1 MLIQPS
7 SSGAERNATAFSA
20 LTRCGS
26 AGLTGMGSNSGSS
39 TAGASAFRP
48 GIPGVWVGAGAISAG
63 ATVMSPGSG
72 AGPGSGL
79 RKKSSAGVSTAS
91 GTTAEGSLT
100 VTYQYQEAAL
110 NNADINLYRLADWS
124 AKGGYTPTGDFAN
137 HTAYPVDW
145 DILNTDQQTLRDFAN
160 TMAGYIAVNKPA
172 AENTLK
178 TDSAGVAT
186 FNQLK
191 DGLYL
196 AVVAPYQGNVLT
208 CQTAAMLVAL
218 PNVHKDADDQRTL
231 SIEPKA
237 DCAVPPTTTIS
248 VNKVW
253 KDKDQSKRPESVTM
267 NLLQDGKIYDSI
279 MLNNANDWKYTWKG
293 LQAKHEYT
301 VVEASVPGNYT
312 ALVDRENND
321 YTVTN
326 TAKTGSAKTGAS
338 VAIVAVIVVVLAA
351 AGIAIAV
358 VVRKKNT
365 TKNAAT
371 QTSPDDSE

>member
-1 MLIQPS
+1 MTSQNERTEMKDRTATHRIITALCCAVALVLTTIGL
-7 SSGAERNATAFSA
+7 GAPTATAADSTTDASA
-20 LTRCGS
+20 
-26 AGLTGMGSNSGSS
+26 A
-39 TAGASAFRP
+39 AGAN
-48 GIPGVWVGAGAISAG
+48 
-63 ATVMSPGSG
+63 GSI
-72 AGPGSGL
+72 
-79 RKKSSAGVSTAS
+79 
-91 GTTAEGSLT
+91 T
-100 VTYQYQEAAL
+100 VTYEYQDAAL
-110 NNADINLYRLADWS
+110 NLATINLYYLADWS

-145 DILNTDQQTLRDFAN
+145 DILNADQQTLRDFAN

-172 AENTLK
+172 AESTLK

-186 FNQLK
+186 FDQLQ

-208 CQTAAMLVAL
+208 CQTAAMLIAL
-218 PNVHKDADDQRTL
+218 PNVHKNADEQRTL

-237 DCAVPPTTTIS
+237 DCAVPPTDTIS
-248 VNKVW
+248 VTKVW
-253 KDKDQSKRPESVTM
+253 KDKDQSKRPESVKM

-279 MLNNANDWKYTWKG
+279 MLNNANDWKYTWTG

-301 VVEASVPGNYT
+301 VVEANVPGNYT

-326 TAKTGSAKTGAS
+326 TAKTESAKTGAS
-338 VAIVAVIVVVLAA
+338 VAIIAMIVVVLAA
-351 AGIAIAV
+351 ADIAITV

-365 TKNAAT
+365 TKKRRDTNLIGR
-371 QTSPDDSE
+371 

>member
-1 MLIQPS
+1 MNNRTAKHRTIMALCCMFALMLATIGLSAP
-7 SSGAERNATAFSA
+7 AATAA
-20 LTRCGS
+20 
-26 AGLTGMGSNSGSS
+26 
-39 TAGASAFRP
+39 TA
-48 GIPGVWVGAGAISAG
+48 
-63 ATVMSPGSG
+63 
-72 AGPGSGL
+72 
-79 RKKSSAGVSTAS
+79 
-91 GTTAEGSLT
+91 AEGSLT

-145 DILNTDQQTLRDFAN
+145 DILNADQQTLRDFAN

-172 AENTLK
+172 AENALK

-208 CQTAAMLVAL
+208 CQTASMLVAL
-218 PNVHKDADDQRTL
+218 PNVHKDADEQRPL

-237 DCAVPPTTTIS
+237 DCAVPPTTTS

-279 MLNNANDWKYTWKG
+279 MLNNANGWKYTWKG
-293 LQAKHEYT
+293 LPAKHEYT
-301 VVEASVPGNYT
+301 VVEANVPGNYT

-326 TAKTGSAKTGAS
+326 TAKTGLAKTGAS
-338 VAIVAVIVVVLAA
+338 VAIIAVIVVVLAA

-365 TKNAAT
+365 TRNAAT

>member
-1 MLIQPS
+1 MTSHNERAEMNNRTAKHRTIMALCCMFALMLATIGLSAP
-7 SSGAERNATAFSA
+7 AATA
-20 LTRCGS
+20 
-26 AGLTGMGSNSGSS
+26 
-39 TAGASAFRP
+39 
-48 GIPGVWVGAGAISAG
+48 
-63 ATVMSPGSG
+63 ATNT
-72 AGPGSGL
+72 
-79 RKKSSAGVSTAS
+79 TAS
-91 GTTAEGSLT
+91 DSTAEGSLT
-100 VTYQYQEAAL
+100 VTYQYQKAAI

-145 DILNTDQQTLRDFAN
+145 DILNADQQTLRDFAN

-218 PNVHKDADDQRTL
+218 PNVHKPAAEQRTL

-279 MLNNANDWKYTWKG
+279 MLNTANGWKYTWKG

-301 VVEASVPGNYT
+301 VVEANVPGNYT

-326 TAKTGSAKTGAS
+326 TTKTGSAKTGAS
-338 VAIVAVIVVVLAA
+338 VAIIAVIVVVLAA
-351 AGIAIAV
+351 AGIAITV

>member
-1 MLIQPS
+1 MNNRTATHRIIAALCCAVALVLTTIGL
-7 SSGAERNATAFSA
+7 GAPTATAADSTTDASA
-20 LTRCGS
+20 
-26 AGLTGMGSNSGSS
+26 A
-39 TAGASAFRP
+39 AGAN
-48 GIPGVWVGAGAISAG
+48 
-63 ATVMSPGSG
+63 GSI
-72 AGPGSGL
+72 
-79 RKKSSAGVSTAS
+79 
-91 GTTAEGSLT
+91 T
-100 VTYQYQEAAL
+100 VTYEYQDAAL
-110 NNADINLYRLADWS
+110 NLATINLYYLADWS
-124 AKGGYTPTGDFAN
+124 SKGGYTPAGDFAD
-137 HTAYPVDW
+137 HSKYPVDW
-145 DILNTDQQTLRDFAN
+145 NILNADQQTLRDFAN

-172 AENTLK
+172 ADNTLK

-196 AVVAPYQGNVLT
+196 AVVAPYEDNVLT
-208 CQTAAMLVAL
+208 CQTAAMLIAL
-218 PNVHKDADDQRTL
+218 PNVHKNADEQRTL

-253 KDKDQSKRPESVTM
+253 KDKNSAKRPESVTM
-267 NLLQDGKIYDSI
+267 NLLQDGKIYDYI

-301 VVEASVPGNYT
+301 VVEANVPGNYT
-312 ALVDRENND
+312 ALLDRENND

-326 TAKTGSAKTGAS
+326 TAKPEFAKTGAS
-338 VAIVAVIVVVLAA
+338 VAIIAVIVVVLAV

-365 TKNAAT
+365 TENAAA

>member
-1 MLIQPS
+1 MTSHNERAEMNNRTAKHRTIMALCCVVALMLATIGLSAP
-7 SSGAERNATAFSA
+7 AATA
-20 LTRCGS
+20 
-26 AGLTGMGSNSGSS
+26 
-39 TAGASAFRP
+39 
-48 GIPGVWVGAGAISAG
+48 
-63 ATVMSPGSG
+63 ATV
-72 AGPGSGL
+72 
-79 RKKSSAGVSTAS
+79 
-91 GTTAEGSLT
+91 EGSLT

-124 AKGGYTPTGDFAN
+124 AKGGYTPAGDFAD
-137 HTAYPVDW
+137 HSQYPVDW
-145 DILNTDQQTLRDFAN
+145 DILNADQQTLRDFAN
-160 TMAGYIAVNKPA
+160 TMAGYIAVNKPT
-172 AENTLK
+172 AESTLK

-186 FNQLK
+186 FDQLK

-196 AVVAPYQGNVLT
+196 AVVAPYEGNVLT

-218 PNVHKDADDQRTL
+218 PNVHKNADEQRTL

-253 KDKDQSKRPESVTM
+253 KGKNSAKRPESVKM
-267 NLLQDGKIYDSI
+267 NLLQDGKVYDSI

-301 VVEASVPGNYT
+301 VVEANVPGNYT

-326 TAKTGSAKTGAS
+326 TAKPESAKTGAS
-338 VAIVAVIVVVLAA
+338 VAIIAVIVVVLAA

-365 TKNAAT
+365 SEDDVEQDSTE
-371 QTSPDDSE
+371 QPLEQVSEQSSSDDSE

>member
-1 MLIQPS
+1 MTSHNERAEMNNRTAKHRIIMALCCMFALMLATIGLSAP
-7 SSGAERNATAFSA
+7 AATAA
-20 LTRCGS
+20 
-26 AGLTGMGSNSGSS
+26 
-39 TAGASAFRP
+39 
-48 GIPGVWVGAGAISAG
+48 
-63 ATVMSPGSG
+63 
-72 AGPGSGL
+72 
-79 RKKSSAGVSTAS
+79 
-91 GTTAEGSLT
+91 TTAEGSLT

-145 DILNTDQQTLRDFAN
+145 DILNADQQTLRDFAN
-160 TMAGYIAVNKPA
+160 TMAGYIAVNKPT

-218 PNVHKDADDQRTL
+218 LNVHKDAADQRTL

-248 VNKVW
+248 VTKVW

-301 VVEASVPGNYT
+301 VVEANMPGNYT

-326 TAKTGSAKTGAS
+326 TAKTESAKTGAS
-338 VAIVAVIVVVLAA
+338 VAIIAVIVVVLAA

-365 TKNAAT
+365 SEDDVEQNSTE
-371 QTSPDDSE
+371 QPLEQVSEQSSSDDSE

>member
-1 MLIQPS
+1 M
-7 SSGAERNATAFSA
+7 
-20 LTRCGS
+20 
-26 AGLTGMGSNSGSS
+26 
-39 TAGASAFRP
+39 
-48 GIPGVWVGAGAISAG
+48 
-63 ATVMSPGSG
+63 
-72 AGPGSGL
+72 
-79 RKKSSAGVSTAS
+79 
-91 GTTAEGSLT
+91 
-100 VTYQYQEAAL
+100 
-110 NNADINLYRLADWS
+110 
-124 AKGGYTPTGDFAN
+124 
-137 HTAYPVDW
+137 DW
-145 DILNTDQQTLRDFAN
+145 DILNADQQTLRDFAN

-218 PNVHKDADDQRTL
+218 PNVHKNADEQRTL

-248 VNKVW
+248 VTKVW

-279 MLNNANDWKYTWKG
+279 MLNTANGWKYTWKG

-301 VVEASVPGNYT
+301 VVEANVPGNYT

-338 VAIVAVIVVVLAA
+338 VAIIAVIVVVLAA
-351 AGIAIAV
+351 AGIAITV

>member
-1 MLIQPS
+1 MTSHNERAEMNNRTAKHRIIMTLCCMFALMLATIGLSAP
-7 SSGAERNATAFSA
+7 AATA
-20 LTRCGS
+20 
-26 AGLTGMGSNSGSS
+26 
-39 TAGASAFRP
+39 
-48 GIPGVWVGAGAISAG
+48 
-63 ATVMSPGSG
+63 ATNT
-72 AGPGSGL
+72 
-79 RKKSSAGVSTAS
+79 TAS

-124 AKGGYTPTGDFAN
+124 AKGGYTPAGDFVN

-145 DILNTDQQTLRDFAN
+145 DILNADQQTLRDFAN

-172 AENTLK
+172 AASTQQ
-178 TDSAGVAT
+178 TDSAGVTT
-186 FNQLK
+186 FNQLS

-218 PNVHKDADDQRTL
+218 PNVHKDAADQRTL

-237 DCAVPPTTTIS
+237 DCAVPPTDTIS
-248 VNKVW
+248 VTKVW

-279 MLNNANDWKYTWKG
+279 VLNAANGWKHTWTKLETG
-293 LQAKHEYT
+293 HEYN
-301 VVEASVPGNYT
+301 VVEASVPSSYN

-326 TAKTGSAKTGAS
+326 TAKPESAKTGAN
-338 VAIVAVIVVVLAA
+338 VAIIAGIVIVLAI
-351 AGIAIAV
+351 AGIAISM
-358 VVRKKNT
+358 VVRRKNSADDAD
-365 TKNAAT
+365 AADASVNGANGSVNGD
-371 QTSPDDSE
+371 QSVANQPASSQDSE

>member
-1 MLIQPS
+1 MKN
-7 SSGAERNATAFSA
+7 RTATHRIITALCCAVALVLTTIGLSA
-20 LTRCGS
+20 P
-26 AGLTGMGSNSGSS
+26 AAMAADS
-39 TAGASAFRP
+39 TTDASA
-48 GIPGVWVGAGAISAG
+48 AAN
-63 ATVMSPGSG
+63 TNGSI
-72 AGPGSGL
+72 
-79 RKKSSAGVSTAS
+79 
-91 GTTAEGSLT
+91 T
-100 VTYQYQEAAL
+100 VTYEYQDAAL
-110 NNADINLYRLADWS
+110 NLATINLYYLADWS
-124 AKGGYTPTGDFAN
+124 AKGGYTPAGDFAG
-137 HTAYPVDW
+137 HGKYPVDW
-145 DILNTDQQTLRDFAN
+145 DILNADQKTLRDFAN

-172 AENTLK
+172 AESTLK

-196 AVVAPYQGNVLT
+196 AVVAPYEDNVLT
-208 CQTAAMLVAL
+208 CQTAAMLIAL
-218 PNVHKDADDQRTL
+218 PNVHKNADEQRTL
-231 SIEPKA
+231 GIEPKA
-237 DCAVPPTTTIS
+237 DCAVPPTTTTS

-253 KDKDQSKRPESVTM
+253 KDKNSAKRPENVTM

-301 VVEASVPGNYT
+301 VVEANVPGNYT

-326 TAKTGSAKTGAS
+326 TAKPEFAKTGAS
-338 VAIVAVIVVVLAA
+338 VAIIAVIVVVLAV

-365 TKNAAT
+365 TENAAA

>member
-1 MLIQPS
+1 MTSQNER
-7 SSGAERNATAFSA
+7 AEMKDRTATHRIITALCCAVALVLTTIGLSA
-20 LTRCGS
+20 P
-26 AGLTGMGSNSGSS
+26 AAIAADS
-39 TAGASAFRP
+39 TTDASA
-48 GIPGVWVGAGAISAG
+48 AANAN
-63 ATVMSPGSG
+63 GSI
-72 AGPGSGL
+72 
-79 RKKSSAGVSTAS
+79 
-91 GTTAEGSLT
+91 T
-100 VTYQYQEAAL
+100 VTYQYQGAAL
-110 NNADINLYRLADWS
+110 NLASTSLYYLADWS

-145 DILNTDQQTLRDFAN
+145 DILNADQQTLRDFAN

-218 PNVHKDADDQRTL
+218 PNVHKDAGEQRTL

-248 VNKVW
+248 VTKVW

-301 VVEASVPGNYT
+301 VVEANVPGNYT

-338 VAIVAVIVVVLAA
+338 VAIIAVIVVVLAA
-351 AGIAIAV
+351 AGIAITV

>member
-1 MLIQPS
+1 MTSHNERAEMNNRTAKHRIIMALCCMFALMLATIGLSAP
-7 SSGAERNATAFSA
+7 AATA
-20 LTRCGS
+20 
-26 AGLTGMGSNSGSS
+26 
-39 TAGASAFRP
+39 
-48 GIPGVWVGAGAISAG
+48 
-63 ATVMSPGSG
+63 ATNT
-72 AGPGSGL
+72 
-79 RKKSSAGVSTAS
+79 TAS
-91 GTTAEGSLT
+91 DTAAEGSLT

-124 AKGGYTPTGDFAN
+124 ATGGYTPTGDFAN

-145 DILNTDQQTLRDFAN
+145 DILNADQQTLRDFAN

-172 AENTLK
+172 AANTQQ
-178 TDSAGVAT
+178 TDSAGVTT
-186 FNQLK
+186 FSQLK

-196 AVVAPYQGNVLT
+196 AVVAPYQGKALT

-218 PNVHKDADDQRTL
+218 PNVHKDADEQRTL

-248 VNKVW
+248 VTKVW
-253 KDKDQSKRPESVTM
+253 KDTDQSKRPESVTM

-279 MLNNANDWKYTWKG
+279 VLNAANGWEYTWKG

-301 VVEASVPGNYT
+301 VVEANVPGNYT

-326 TAKTGSAKTGAS
+326 TAKPEPAKTGAN
-338 VAIVAVIVVVLAA
+338 VASIAVIVAVLAA
-351 AGIAIAV
+351 AGIAITV
-358 VVRKKNT
+358 VARKKST
-365 TKNAAT
+365 TENAAT

>member
-1 MLIQPS
+1 MAADS
-7 SSGAERNATAFSA
+7 TTDASA
-20 LTRCGS
+20 
-26 AGLTGMGSNSGSS
+26 A
-39 TAGASAFRP
+39 AGAN
-48 GIPGVWVGAGAISAG
+48 
-63 ATVMSPGSG
+63 GSI
-72 AGPGSGL
+72 
-79 RKKSSAGVSTAS
+79 
-91 GTTAEGSLT
+91 T
-100 VTYQYQEAAL
+100 VTYEYQDAAL
-110 NNADINLYRLADWS
+110 NLATINLYYLADWS
-124 AKGGYTPTGDFAN
+124 AQSGYTPAGDFAD
-137 HTAYPVDW
+137 HSKYPVDW
-145 DILNTDQQTLRDFAN
+145 DILNADQQTLRDFAN

-172 AENTLK
+172 ADNTLK

-196 AVVAPYQGNVLT
+196 AVVAPYEGNVLT

-218 PNVHKDADDQRTL
+218 PNVHKNADEQRTL

-237 DCAVPPTTTIS
+237 DCTVPPTTTIS

-253 KDKDQSKRPESVTM
+253 KDKNSAKRPESVKM
-267 NLLQDGKIYDSI
+267 NLLQDGKVYDSI

-301 VVEASVPGNYT
+301 VVEANVPGNYT

-326 TAKTGSAKTGAS
+326 TARPESAKTGAN
-338 VAIVAVIVVVLAA
+338 VAVIAAIVVVLAA

-358 VVRKKNT
+358 VVRKKNPT
-365 TKNAAT
+365 ENAAT
-371 QTSPDDSE
+371 PTSPDDSE

>member
-1 MLIQPS
+1 MTSQNER
-7 SSGAERNATAFSA
+7 AEMKDRTATHRIITALCCAVALVFTTIGLSAPAAMAADSTTDTSAAANAN
-20 LTRCGS
+20 GS
-26 AGLTGMGSNSGSS
+26 
-39 TAGASAFRP
+39 
-48 GIPGVWVGAGAISAG
+48 I
-63 ATVMSPGSG
+63 
-72 AGPGSGL
+72 
-79 RKKSSAGVSTAS
+79 
-91 GTTAEGSLT
+91 T
-100 VTYQYQEAAL
+100 VTYQYQDAAL
-110 NNADINLYRLADWS
+110 NLASTSLYYLADWS
-124 AKGGYTPTGDFAN
+124 AKGGYTPAGDFAD
-137 HTAYPVDW
+137 HGKYPVDW
-145 DILNTDQQTLRDFAN
+145 DILNADQQTLRDFAN

-172 AENTLK
+172 AESTLK

-196 AVVAPYQGNVLT
+196 AVVAQD
-208 CQTAAMLVAL
+208 AA
-218 PNVHKDADDQRTL
+218 DQRTL

-253 KDKDQSKRPESVTM
+253 KDKNSSKRPESVTM
-267 NLLQDGKIYDSI
+267 NLLQDGKVYDSI

-301 VVEASVPGNYT
+301 VVEANVPGNYT

-326 TAKTGSAKTGAS
+326 TAKPESAKTGAS
-338 VAIVAVIVVVLAA
+338 VAIIAVIVVVLAA

-358 VVRKKNT
+358 IVRKKNT
-365 TKNAAT
+365 SEDDVEQNSTE
-371 QTSPDDSE
+371 QPLEQVSEQSSSDDSE

>member
-1 MLIQPS
+1 MTSHNERAEMNNRTAKHRTIMALCCMFALMLATIGLSAP
-7 SSGAERNATAFSA
+7 AATAA
-20 LTRCGS
+20 
-26 AGLTGMGSNSGSS
+26 
-39 TAGASAFRP
+39 TA
-48 GIPGVWVGAGAISAG
+48 
-63 ATVMSPGSG
+63 
-72 AGPGSGL
+72 
-79 RKKSSAGVSTAS
+79 
-91 GTTAEGSLT
+91 AEGSLT

-110 NNADINLYRLADWS
+110 NNADISLYRLADWS
-124 AKGGYTPTGDFAN
+124 AKGGYTPTGDFAD
-137 HTAYPVDW
+137 HTTYPVDW
-145 DILNTDQQTLRDFAN
+145 DILNADQQTLRDFAN

-186 FNQLK
+186 FDQLK

-196 AVVAPYQGNVLT
+196 AVVAPYEGNVLT

-218 PNVHKDADDQRTL
+218 PNVHKDANDQRTL

-253 KDKDQSKRPESVTM
+253 KDKNSAKRPESVTM

-301 VVEASVPGNYT
+301 VVEANVPGNYT

-326 TAKTGSAKTGAS
+326 TAKPGSAKTGAS
-338 VAIVAVIVVVLAA
+338 VAIIAVIVVVLAA

>member
-1 MLIQPS
+1 MTSQNERAEMKNRTATHRIIAALCCTVALVLTTIGL
-7 SSGAERNATAFSA
+7 GAPTATAADSTTDASA
-20 LTRCGS
+20 
-26 AGLTGMGSNSGSS
+26 A
-39 TAGASAFRP
+39 AGAN
-48 GIPGVWVGAGAISAG
+48 
-63 ATVMSPGSG
+63 GSI
-72 AGPGSGL
+72 
-79 RKKSSAGVSTAS
+79 
-91 GTTAEGSLT
+91 T
-100 VTYQYQEAAL
+100 VTYEYQDAAL
-110 NNADINLYRLADWS
+110 NLATINLYYLADWS
-124 AKGGYTPTGDFAN
+124 AKGDYTPAGDFAD
-137 HTAYPVDW
+137 HSQYPVDW
-145 DILNTDQQTLRDFAN
+145 DILNADQQTLRDFAN

-172 AENTLK
+172 ADNTLK

-196 AVVAPYQGNVLT
+196 TVVAPYEGNVLT
-208 CQTAAMLVAL
+208 CQTAAMLIVL
-218 PNVHKDADDQRTL
+218 PNVHKNADEQRTL
-231 SIEPKA
+231 GIEPKA

-253 KDKDQSKRPESVTM
+253 KDKNSAKRPENVTM

-301 VVEASVPGNYT
+301 VVEANVPGNYT
-312 ALVDRENND
+312 ALVDGENND

-326 TAKTGSAKTGAS
+326 TAKPEFAKTGAS
-338 VAIVAVIVVVLAA
+338 VAIIAVIVVVLAV

-365 TKNAAT
+365 TENAAA

>member
-1 MLIQPS
+1 MTSQNER
-7 SSGAERNATAFSA
+7 AEMKNRTATHRIIAALCCMFALVLTTIGLGTPTATAADSTTDTSA
-20 LTRCGS
+20 AANANGS
-26 AGLTGMGSNSGSS
+26 
-39 TAGASAFRP
+39 
-48 GIPGVWVGAGAISAG
+48 I
-63 ATVMSPGSG
+63 
-72 AGPGSGL
+72 
-79 RKKSSAGVSTAS
+79 
-91 GTTAEGSLT
+91 T
-100 VTYQYQEAAL
+100 VTYQYQDAAL
-110 NNADINLYRLADWS
+110 NLATVNLYYLADWS
-124 AKGGYTPTGDFAN
+124 AKSGYTPTGDFAD
-137 HTAYPVDW
+137 HGKYPVDW
-145 DILNTDQQTLRDFAN
+145 DILNADQQTLRDFAN

-172 AENTLK
+172 ADNTLK
-178 TDSAGVAT
+178 TDSAGVTT

-196 AVVAPYQGNVLT
+196 AVVAPYEGNVLT

-218 PNVHKDADDQRTL
+218 PNVHKNADEQRTL

-253 KDKDQSKRPESVTM
+253 KDKNSAKRPESVKM

-279 MLNNANDWKYTWKG
+279 MLNNANDWKYTWTG

-301 VVEASVPGNYT
+301 VVEANVPGNYT
-312 ALVDRENND
+312 ALIDRENND

-326 TAKTGSAKTGAS
+326 TAKPESAKTGAN
-338 VAIVAVIVVVLAA
+338 VAIIAVIVVVLAA

-365 TKNAAT
+365 TENAAT
-371 QTSPDDSE
+371 RTSPDDSE

>member
-1 MLIQPS
+1 MTSHNERAEMNNRTAKHRTIMALCCMFALMLATIGLSAP
-7 SSGAERNATAFSA
+7 AATAA
-20 LTRCGS
+20 
-26 AGLTGMGSNSGSS
+26 
-39 TAGASAFRP
+39 TA
-48 GIPGVWVGAGAISAG
+48 
-63 ATVMSPGSG
+63 
-72 AGPGSGL
+72 
-79 RKKSSAGVSTAS
+79 
-91 GTTAEGSLT
+91 AEGSLT

-124 AKGGYTPTGDFAN
+124 AKGGYTPAGDFAD
-137 HTAYPVDW
+137 HSKYPVDW
-145 DILNTDQQTLRDFAN
+145 NILNADQQTLRDFAN
-160 TMAGYIAVNKPA
+160 TMAGYIAVNKPT
-172 AENTLK
+172 AESTLK
-178 TDSAGVAT
+178 TDSASVAT
-186 FNQLK
+186 FDQLK

-218 PNVHKDADDQRTL
+218 PNVHKNAADQRTL

-248 VNKVW
+248 VTKVW

-301 VVEASVPGNYT
+301 VVEANVPGNYT

-338 VAIVAVIVVVLAA
+338 VAIIAVIVVVLAA
-351 AGIAIAV
+351 AGIAITV

-365 TKNAAT
+365 TENAAT

>member
-1 MLIQPS
+1 MNNRTATHRIIAALCCAVALVLTTIGL
-7 SSGAERNATAFSA
+7 GAPTATAADSTTDASA
-20 LTRCGS
+20 
-26 AGLTGMGSNSGSS
+26 A
-39 TAGASAFRP
+39 AGAN
-48 GIPGVWVGAGAISAG
+48 
-63 ATVMSPGSG
+63 GSI
-72 AGPGSGL
+72 
-79 RKKSSAGVSTAS
+79 
-91 GTTAEGSLT
+91 T
-100 VTYQYQEAAL
+100 VTYEYQDAAL
-110 NNADINLYRLADWS
+110 NLATINLYYLADWS
-124 AKGGYTPTGDFAN
+124 SKGGYTPAGDFAD
-137 HTAYPVDW
+137 HSKYPVDW
-145 DILNTDQQTLRDFAN
+145 NILNADQQTLRDFAN

-172 AENTLK
+172 ADNTLK

-196 AVVAPYQGNVLT
+196 AVVAPYEGNVLT
-208 CQTAAMLVAL
+208 CRTAAMLIAL
-218 PNVHKDADDQRTL
+218 PNVHKNADEQRTL

-253 KDKDQSKRPESVTM
+253 KDKNSAKRPESVTM
-267 NLLQDGKIYDSI
+267 NLLQDGKIYDYI

-301 VVEASVPGNYT
+301 VVEANVPGNYT

-326 TAKTGSAKTGAS
+326 TAKSELSKTGTS
-338 VAIVAVIVVVLAA
+338 VAIIAVIVVVLAV

-365 TKNAAT
+365 TENAAA

>member
-1 MLIQPS
+1 MTSHNERAEMNNRTAKHRTIMALCCMFALMLATIGLSAP
-7 SSGAERNATAFSA
+7 AATAA
-20 LTRCGS
+20 
-26 AGLTGMGSNSGSS
+26 
-39 TAGASAFRP
+39 TA
-48 GIPGVWVGAGAISAG
+48 
-63 ATVMSPGSG
+63 
-72 AGPGSGL
+72 
-79 RKKSSAGVSTAS
+79 
-91 GTTAEGSLT
+91 AEGSLT

-110 NNADINLYRLADWS
+110 NNADISLYRLADWS
-124 AKGGYTPTGDFAN
+124 VKGGYTPTGDFAN
-137 HTAYPVDW
+137 HGKYPVDW
-145 DILNTDQQTLRDFAN
+145 DILNADQQILRDFAN

-218 PNVHKDADDQRTL
+218 PNVHKDADEQRTL
-231 SIEPKA
+231 SIEPKV

-248 VNKVW
+248 VTKVW

-279 MLNNANDWKYTWKG
+279 MLNSANDWKYTWKG
-293 LQAKHEYT
+293 LQTKHEYT
-301 VVEASVPGNYT
+301 VVEANVPGNYT

-326 TAKTGSAKTGAS
+326 TAKTESAKTGAS
-338 VAIVAVIVVVLAA
+338 VAIIAVIVVVLAA
-351 AGIAIAV
+351 AGIAITV

-365 TKNAAT
+365 PKNAAT

>member
-1 MLIQPS
+1 MTSHNERAEMNNRTAKHRIIMALCCMFALMLATIGLSAP
-7 SSGAERNATAFSA
+7 AATAA
-20 LTRCGS
+20 
-26 AGLTGMGSNSGSS
+26 
-39 TAGASAFRP
+39 TA
-48 GIPGVWVGAGAISAG
+48 
-63 ATVMSPGSG
+63 
-72 AGPGSGL
+72 
-79 RKKSSAGVSTAS
+79 
-91 GTTAEGSLT
+91 AEGSLT

-110 NNADINLYRLADWS
+110 NNADISLYRLADWS

-145 DILNTDQQTLRDFAN
+145 DILNADQQTLRDFAN

-172 AENTLK
+172 AESTLK

-196 AVVAPYQGNVLT
+196 AVVAPYEGNVLT
-208 CQTAAMLVAL
+208 CQTAAMLVVL
-218 PNVHKDADDQRTL
+218 PNVHKNADEQRTL

-253 KDKDQSKRPESVTM
+253 KGKNSAKRPESVKM
-267 NLLQDGKIYDSI
+267 NLLQDGKVYDSI

-301 VVEASVPGNYT
+301 VVEANVPGNYT

-326 TAKTGSAKTGAS
+326 TAKPESAKTGAS
-338 VAIVAVIVVVLAA
+338 VAIIAVIVVVLAI
-351 AGIAIAV
+351 AGIAIAI

-365 TKNAAT
+365 SEDDVEQNSTE
-371 QTSPDDSE
+371 QPLEQVSEQSSSDDSE

>member
-1 MLIQPS
+1 MTSHNERAEMNNRTAKHRIIMALCCMFALMLATIGLSAP
-7 SSGAERNATAFSA
+7 AATAA
-20 LTRCGS
+20 
-26 AGLTGMGSNSGSS
+26 
-39 TAGASAFRP
+39 
-48 GIPGVWVGAGAISAG
+48 
-63 ATVMSPGSG
+63 
-72 AGPGSGL
+72 
-79 RKKSSAGVSTAS
+79 TAS

-100 VTYQYQEAAL
+100 VTYQYQKAAL
-110 NNADINLYRLADWS
+110 NNADISLYRLADWS
-124 AKGGYTPTGDFAN
+124 AKGGYTPAGDFAD
-137 HTAYPVDW
+137 HGKYPVDW
-145 DILNTDQQTLRDFAN
+145 DILNADQQTLRDFAN
-160 TMAGYIAVNKPA
+160 TMAGYIAVNKPT
-172 AENTLK
+172 AESTLK

-218 PNVHKDADDQRTL
+218 PNVHKNVDDQRAL

-301 VVEASVPGNYT
+301 VVEANVPGNYT

-326 TAKTGSAKTGAS
+326 TAKTESAKTGAS
-338 VAIVAVIVVVLAA
+338 VAIIAVIVVVLAA

-358 VVRKKNT
+358 IVRKKNT
-365 TKNAAT
+365 SEDDVEQNSTEQPLEQVSEQAST
-371 QTSPDDSE
+371 EQPSSDDSE

>member
-1 MLIQPS
+1 MTSHNERAEMNNRTAKHRTIMALCCMFALMLATIGLSAP
-7 SSGAERNATAFSA
+7 AATAA
-20 LTRCGS
+20 
-26 AGLTGMGSNSGSS
+26 
-39 TAGASAFRP
+39 TAP
-48 GIPGVWVGAGAISAG
+48 
-63 ATVMSPGSG
+63 
-72 AGPGSGL
+72 
-79 RKKSSAGVSTAS
+79 
-91 GTTAEGSLT
+91 EGSPT

-145 DILNTDQQTLRDFAN
+145 DILNADQQTLRDFAN

-218 PNVHKDADDQRTL
+218 PNVHKDAAEQRTL

-248 VNKVW
+248 VTKVW

-301 VVEASVPGNYT
+301 VVEANVPGNYT

-338 VAIVAVIVVVLAA
+338 VAIIAVIVVVLAA

-365 TKNAAT
+365 SEDDVEQNSTE
-371 QTSPDDSE
+371 QPLEQVSEQSSSDDSE

>member
-1 MLIQPS
+1 MTSHNERAEMNNRTAKHRIIMALCCMFALMLATIGLSAPAAANTTAS
-7 SSGAERNATAFSA
+7 ATA
-20 LTRCGS
+20 
-26 AGLTGMGSNSGSS
+26 
-39 TAGASAFRP
+39 
-48 GIPGVWVGAGAISAG
+48 
-63 ATVMSPGSG
+63 
-72 AGPGSGL
+72 
-79 RKKSSAGVSTAS
+79 
-91 GTTAEGSLT
+91 AEGSLT

-124 AKGGYTPTGDFAN
+124 ATGGYTPTGDFAN

-145 DILNTDQQTLRDFAN
+145 DILNADQQTLRDFAN

-172 AENTLK
+172 AASTQQ
-178 TDSAGVAT
+178 TDSAGVTT
-186 FNQLK
+186 FSQLK

-196 AVVAPYQGNVLT
+196 AVVAPYQGKALT

-218 PNVHKDADDQRTL
+218 PNVHKDANEQRTL

-237 DCAVPPTTTIS
+237 DCAVPPATTVS
-248 VNKVW
+248 VTKVW
-253 KDKDQSKRPESVTM
+253 KDTDQSKRPESVTM

-279 MLNNANDWKYTWKG
+279 VLNAANGWEYTWKG

-301 VVEASVPGNYT
+301 VVEANVPGNYT

-326 TAKTGSAKTGAS
+326 TTKPEPAKTGAN
-338 VAIVAVIVVVLAA
+338 VATIAVIVAVLAA
-351 AGIAIAV
+351 AGIAITV
-358 VVRKKNT
+358 VAHKKST
-365 TKNAAT
+365 TENAAT

>member
-1 MLIQPS
+1 MTSHNERAEMNNRTAKHRIIMALCCMFTLMLATIGLSAP
-7 SSGAERNATAFSA
+7 AATAA
-20 LTRCGS
+20 
-26 AGLTGMGSNSGSS
+26 
-39 TAGASAFRP
+39 
-48 GIPGVWVGAGAISAG
+48 
-63 ATVMSPGSG
+63 
-72 AGPGSGL
+72 
-79 RKKSSAGVSTAS
+79 
-91 GTTAEGSLT
+91 TTAEGSLT

-145 DILNTDQQTLRDFAN
+145 DILNADQQTLRDFAN

-208 CQTAAMLVAL
+208 CQTAAMLVVL
-218 PNVHKDADDQRTL
+218 PNVHKNAAEQRTL

-237 DCAVPPTTTIS
+237 DCAVPPTTIS
-248 VNKVW
+248 VTKVW

-293 LQAKHEYT
+293 LQTKHEYT
-301 VVEASVPGNYT
+301 VVEANVPGNYT

-338 VAIVAVIVVVLAA
+338 VAIIAVIVVVLAA
-351 AGIAIAV
+351 AGIAITV

>member
-1 MLIQPS
+1 MTSQNERAEMKDRTATHRIIAALCCMFALVLTTIGL
-7 SSGAERNATAFSA
+7 GAPTATAADSTTDASA
-20 LTRCGS
+20 
-26 AGLTGMGSNSGSS
+26 A
-39 TAGASAFRP
+39 AGAN
-48 GIPGVWVGAGAISAG
+48 
-63 ATVMSPGSG
+63 GSI
-72 AGPGSGL
+72 
-79 RKKSSAGVSTAS
+79 
-91 GTTAEGSLT
+91 T
-100 VTYQYQEAAL
+100 VTYEYQDAAL
-110 NNADINLYRLADWS
+110 NLATINLYYLADWS
-124 AKGGYTPTGDFAN
+124 AKGGYTPAGDFAD
-137 HTAYPVDW
+137 HSKYPVDW
-145 DILNTDQQTLRDFAN
+145 NILNADQQTLRDFAN

-172 AENTLK
+172 ADNTLK

-196 AVVAPYQGNVLT
+196 TVVAPYEGNVLT
-208 CQTAAMLVAL
+208 CQTAAMLIVL
-218 PNVHKDADDQRTL
+218 PNVHKNADEQRTL

-237 DCAVPPTTTIS
+237 DCAVPPTTNIS

-253 KDKDQSKRPESVTM
+253 KDKNSAKRPENVTM

-301 VVEASVPGNYT
+301 VVEANVPGNYT
-312 ALVDRENND
+312 ALVDGENND

-326 TAKTGSAKTGAS
+326 TAKPEFAKTGAS
-338 VAIVAVIVVVLAA
+338 VAIIAVIVVVLAV

-365 TKNAAT
+365 TENAAA
-371 QTSPDDSE
+371 QTSPEDSE

>member
-1 MLIQPS
+1 MTSHNERAEMNNRTAKHRTIMALCCMFALMLATIGLSAP
-7 SSGAERNATAFSA
+7 AATA
-20 LTRCGS
+20 
-26 AGLTGMGSNSGSS
+26 
-39 TAGASAFRP
+39 
-48 GIPGVWVGAGAISAG
+48 
-63 ATVMSPGSG
+63 ATNT
-72 AGPGSGL
+72 
-79 RKKSSAGVSTAS
+79 TAS
-91 GTTAEGSLT
+91 GTTAEGSIT

-145 DILNTDQQTLRDFAN
+145 DILNADQQTLRDFAN

-178 TDSAGVAT
+178 TDSAVVAT

-218 PNVHKDADDQRTL
+218 PNVHKPAAEQRTL

-253 KDKDQSKRPESVTM
+253 KDKDQPKRPESVTM
-267 NLLQDGKIYDSI
+267 NLLQDGKIYDLSLI
-279 MLNNANDWKYTWKG
+279 
-293 LQAKHEYT
+293 H
-301 VVEASVPGNYT
+301 
-312 ALVDRENND
+312 
-321 YTVTN
+321 
-326 TAKTGSAKTGAS
+326 
-338 VAIVAVIVVVLAA
+338 I
-351 AGIAIAV
+351 
-358 VVRKKNT
+358 
-365 TKNAAT
+365 
-371 QTSPDDSE
+371 

>member
-1 MLIQPS
+1 MTSHNERAEMNNRTAKHRIIMALCCMFALMLATIGLSAP
-7 SSGAERNATAFSA
+7 AATAA
-20 LTRCGS
+20 
-26 AGLTGMGSNSGSS
+26 
-39 TAGASAFRP
+39 TA
-48 GIPGVWVGAGAISAG
+48 V
-63 ATVMSPGSG
+63 
-72 AGPGSGL
+72 
-79 RKKSSAGVSTAS
+79 
-91 GTTAEGSLT
+91 EGSIT

-145 DILNTDQQTLRDFAN
+145 DILNADQQTLRDFAN

-218 PNVHKDADDQRTL
+218 PNVHKPAADQRTL

-248 VNKVW
+248 VTKVW

-293 LQAKHEYT
+293 LQTKHEYT
-301 VVEASVPGNYT
+301 VVEANVPGNYT
-312 ALVDRENND
+312 ALIDRENND

-338 VAIVAVIVVVLAA
+338 VAIIAMIVVVLAA
-351 AGIAIAV
+351 AGIAITV

>member
-1 MLIQPS
+1 MTSHNERAEMNNRTAKHRVIMALCCMFALMLATIGLSAP
-7 SSGAERNATAFSA
+7 AATA
-20 LTRCGS
+20 
-26 AGLTGMGSNSGSS
+26 
-39 TAGASAFRP
+39 
-48 GIPGVWVGAGAISAG
+48 
-63 ATVMSPGSG
+63 AT
-72 AGPGSGL
+72 
-79 RKKSSAGVSTAS
+79 TAS

-124 AKGGYTPTGDFAN
+124 ATGGYTPTGDFAN

-145 DILNTDQQTLRDFAN
+145 DILNADQQTLRD
-160 TMAGYIAVNKPA
+160 AVNKPA

-196 AVVAPYQGNVLT
+196 AVVAPYQGKALT

-218 PNVHKDADDQRTL
+218 PNVHKDADEQRTL

-237 DCAVPPTTTIS
+237 DCAVPPTTTVS
-248 VNKVW
+248 VTKVW
-253 KDKDQSKRPESVTM
+253 KDTDQSKRPESVTM

-279 MLNNANDWKYTWKG
+279 VLNAANGWEYTWKG

-301 VVEASVPGNYT
+301 VVEANVPGNYT

-326 TAKTGSAKTGAS
+326 TAKPEPAKTGAN
-338 VAIVAVIVVVLAA
+338 VATITVIVAVLAA
-351 AGIAIAV
+351 AGIAITV
-358 VVRKKNT
+358 VARKKNT
-365 TKNAAT
+365 TENAAT
-371 QTSPDDSE
+371 QTFPDDSE

>member
-1 MLIQPS
+1 MTSHNERAEMNNRTAKHRTIMALCCMFALMLATIGLSAP
-7 SSGAERNATAFSA
+7 AATAA
-20 LTRCGS
+20 
-26 AGLTGMGSNSGSS
+26 
-39 TAGASAFRP
+39 
-48 GIPGVWVGAGAISAG
+48 
-63 ATVMSPGSG
+63 
-72 AGPGSGL
+72 
-79 RKKSSAGVSTAS
+79 TAS

-137 HTAYPVDW
+137 HTTYPVDW
-145 DILNTDQQTLRDFAN
+145 DILNDQQTLRDFAN

-218 PNVHKDADDQRTL
+218 PNVHKDAAEQRTL

-248 VNKVW
+248 VTKVW
-253 KDKDQSKRPESVTM
+253 KDKDQPKRPESVTM

-301 VVEASVPGNYT
+301 VVEANVPGNYT

-326 TAKTGSAKTGAS
+326 TAKTESAKTGAS
-338 VAIVAVIVVVLAA
+338 VAIIAVIVVVLAA
-351 AGIAIAV
+351 AGIAITV
-358 VVRKKNT
+358 VVRKKNI

>member
-1 MLIQPS
+1 MTSHNERAEMKDRTATHRIIAALCCAVALVLTTIGL
-7 SSGAERNATAFSA
+7 GAPTATAADSTTDASA
-20 LTRCGS
+20 
-26 AGLTGMGSNSGSS
+26 A
-39 TAGASAFRP
+39 AGAN
-48 GIPGVWVGAGAISAG
+48 
-63 ATVMSPGSG
+63 GSI
-72 AGPGSGL
+72 
-79 RKKSSAGVSTAS
+79 
-91 GTTAEGSLT
+91 T
-100 VTYQYQEAAL
+100 VTYEYQDVAL
-110 NNADINLYRLADWS
+110 NLATINLYYLADWS
-124 AKGGYTPTGDFAN
+124 SKGGYTPAGDFAD
-137 HTAYPVDW
+137 HSQYPVDW
-145 DILNTDQQTLRDFAN
+145 NILNADQQTLRDFAN

-172 AENTLK
+172 ADNTLK

-196 AVVAPYQGNVLT
+196 AVVAPYEDNVLT
-208 CQTAAMLVAL
+208 CQTAAMLIAL
-218 PNVHKDADDQRTL
+218 PNVHKNADEQRTL

-253 KDKDQSKRPESVTM
+253 KDKDQSKRPENVTM

-301 VVEASVPGNYT
+301 VVEANVPGNYT

-326 TAKTGSAKTGAS
+326 TAKPEFAKTGAS
-338 VAIVAVIVVVLAA
+338 VAIIAVIVVVLAV

-365 TKNAAT
+365 TENAAA